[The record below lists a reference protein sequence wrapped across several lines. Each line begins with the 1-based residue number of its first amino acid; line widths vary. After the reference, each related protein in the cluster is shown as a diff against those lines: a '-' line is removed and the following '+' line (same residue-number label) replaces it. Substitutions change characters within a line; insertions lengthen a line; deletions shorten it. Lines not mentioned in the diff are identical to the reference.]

1 MPTGLNLLRI
11 IVFFLSSMPLFYLG
25 WLIGQQQLGPDP
37 AEFLLEFFAQW
48 ALTFLAL
55 TLCISPLRQISG
67 YSGFMRLRRML
78 GLWCFFYATLHVL
91 VYGHF
96 YLGWDWQDIVSEII
110 KRPYIL
116 VGACAWLI
124 LITLA
129 LTSPLRVRR
138 WLGRRWVRLHRSIY
152 LAALLVL
159 LHFGWQ
165 LKGGYHELVLYVSV
179 FLGLM
184 LFRLFALRRP
194 RSAPV

>member
-1 MPTGLNLLRI
+1 MPAGLNLLRI

-96 YLGWDWQDIVSEII
+96 YLGWDWQGIVSEII

-165 LKGGYHELVLYVSV
+165 LKGGYYELVLYVSV